1 MGSWPR
7 SVTGFRAT
15 LGCQLQRS
23 SGITGGSRDANSL
36 IPAPELR
43 RPNVIQPTAHTRDV
57 RLRDRILAGERA
69 AAEALLAENL
79 DPVYQFVHWRLGG
92 DEQGVEDLVQET
104 FLVALQRLDAFDGR
118 SSLHTWLCG
127 IAKNKIRDARKSRKP
142 RSLQDA
148 IDEADPEIDAILAE
162 IAREPLP
169 DRVLERAETRDL
181 VGATLSSLP
190 PEYAE
195 ALVQK
200 YVEGRSV
207 AEIAKQRAK
216 GDKAI
221 ESLLTRARTAFARV
235 FELLARKR
243 GGLDG

>member
-1 MGSWPR
+1 MIRPS
-7 SVTGFRAT
+7 THA
-15 LGCQLQRS
+15 
-23 SGITGGSRDANSL
+23 RDIS
-36 IPAPELR
+36 
-43 RPNVIQPTAHTRDV
+43 
-57 RLRDRILAGERA
+57 LRDRVLAGERA
-69 AAEALLAENL
+69 AAEALLAEHL
-79 DPVYQFVHWRLGG
+79 DPLFQFVHWRLGG
-92 DEQGVEDLVQET
+92 DGHGVEDLVQDT
-104 FLVALQRLDAFDGR
+104 FLVALQRIDGFDGR

-127 IAKNKIRDARKSRKP
+127 IAKNKIRDARRTRKP
-142 RSLQDA
+142 RSLQEA
-148 IDEADPEIDAILAE
+148 IEEADPEIDAILAKV
-162 IAREPLP
+162 AREPLP
-169 DRVLERAETRDL
+169 EHVLERAETRDL

-207 AEIAKQRAK
+207 AEIAKARGK

-235 FELLARKR
+235 FELLANKR